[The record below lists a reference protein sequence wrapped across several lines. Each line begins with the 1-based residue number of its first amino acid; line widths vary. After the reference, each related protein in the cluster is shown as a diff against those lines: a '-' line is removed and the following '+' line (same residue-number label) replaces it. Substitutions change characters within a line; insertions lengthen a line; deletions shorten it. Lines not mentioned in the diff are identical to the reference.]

1 MKSFKSKYSQHTYYE
16 IFLREKMRFSAAFRL
31 IRKYE
36 PPRYFYDVKIINDL
50 IFNEETHLVVLF
62 REYCTLENSNEYL
75 RRFYF
80 KEEIKHKI
88 PKILNFYDKYSKI
101 YPNYTSLP
109 ESKYMY
115 KNIKRK
121 QKMIDNIQDQEE
133 ANKHKHQRFN
143 NTSDT
148 ISHSNIFN
156 SRVRHSISSQTIT
169 LFPRETYTNND
180 NNNNNHTQSSS
191 ASYSVVNLLSTIDK
205 IDKDMCDKH
214 KASLINKTSA
224 HVNIMNPNAN
234 KQQVIMSSLGKYK
247 SLQYTHF
254 FSKKNNYNKKT
265 ISASSSTNTTTTNKK
280 TSVLIQANSKPKIV
294 SNKINLQNPTRRNKN
309 SNDFKNVMYNRF
321 QSGNKSSGS
330 KGKSSYTNTLIPAKS
345 SNVSHS
351 KTERIVSS
359 PGNSNLKSNLSSR
372 LNIKNIKKHNHFNR
386 IDNSNNNNHKSKK
399 ANHNNNNTNSKS
411 NINNNR
417 NNKIKSSDLSNRNLY
432 SFLNNFNISHTKIKR
447 KPKSKSPK
455 SNAVLTI
462 KTRKTS
468 PNNNSVIISTLSAE
482 RKASTGNININNNNI
497 QQQSNQINNIYNNNN
512 NSNNTSNN
520 GLLLRSMHLH
530 SGSILHSSIIRQ
542 KISQQQKQIK
552 SQNNSNRQSPSSHS
566 HISSLSNG
574 SSASSSKSKQK
585 FELNIKK
592 LIDKKLFEST
602 ESRTERYVTNSSK
615 NSLLGSHNSNY
626 YNSSRKISNFNNE
639 DVSIESKKSNMKAK
653 TDLNKITVL
662 FKSKVNSLYNLNNLI
677 VKQNMNDNDNSNNN
691 NKLFGNSVID
701 NNEPK
706 FKPDRLKKN
715 KITFK

>member
-1 MKSFKSKYSQHTYYE
+1 MKSFKSKNSQHTYYE

-386 IDNSNNNNHKSKK
+386 IDNSNNHKSKK

-512 NSNNTSNN
+512 SNNNTSNN

-677 VKQNMNDNDNSNNN
+677 VKQNMNDNDNDNSN